1 MERKFKI
8 GDKVIPALNTS
19 WVNDAKYR
27 TVINIFKK
35 GYRLTETETE
45 GIHGAIWRDDEL
57 ELYKE
62 GKKEKKTYNLI
73 EALKL
78 PVGTKFKIT
87 YLDGSENT
95 GYLGKYGL
103 KEGENNVLLI
113 GSLKEEARVTGHL
126 ANATYTVI
134 EDKPLSF
141 FEAVEQANG
150 KKFRIEHEQYN
161 LNWKHSLQKHMNNL
175 STYEEEIIK
184 DIMLN
189 AKCYLE
195 D

>member
-8 GDKVIPALNTS
+8 GDQVIPALNTS
-19 WVNDAKYR
+19 WVDSVKYR
-27 TVINIFKK
+27 TVINIFEK

-45 GIHGAIWRDDEL
+45 GIHRAIWYDDEL

-62 GKKEKKTYNLI
+62 KEEKRTYNLT

-78 PVGTKFKIT
+78 PVGTKLKIT
-87 YLDGSENT
+87 YSDGSET
-95 GYLGKYGL
+95 IGYVGKYDL
-103 KEGENNVLLI
+103 EEGENNVLLI

-134 EDKPLSF
+134 EEQKPISF

-150 KKFRIEHEQYN
+150 KKFKIEHRSYTTKNRHTLLAHINMFKE
-161 LNWKHSLQKHMNNL
+161 LNND
-175 STYEEEIIK
+175 EVR

-195 D
+195 N